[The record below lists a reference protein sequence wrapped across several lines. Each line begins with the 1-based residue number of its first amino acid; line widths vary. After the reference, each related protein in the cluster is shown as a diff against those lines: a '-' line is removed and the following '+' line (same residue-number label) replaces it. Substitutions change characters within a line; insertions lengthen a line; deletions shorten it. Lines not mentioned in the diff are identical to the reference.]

1 MSYTPIMHCGAVA
14 NREQDNNYQNRW
26 FLIDTN
32 KQSIPSDTPKLSDI
46 QVEIKFGYLA
56 IRAPEMLR
64 LDIAMDVIE
73 DDEGAFEQVMCEGQE
88 CRAVS
93 EGDLAAQWFS
103 VYLGQEIR
111 LMKKV

>member
-1 MSYTPIMHCGAVA
+1 MTYTPIMYCGAVA
-14 NREQDNNYQNRW
+14 NREKDDTYQNRW
-26 FLIDTN
+26 FLVDAN
-32 KQSIPSDTPKLSDI
+32 NQSVLATTAKLAE
-46 QVEIKFGYLA
+46 VEVEVKFGYLA

-73 DDEGAFEQVMCEGQE
+73 DDEDAFEQVVCEGE
-88 CRAVS
+88 TCRAVS